1 SAQYE
6 TFSIGSGGAL
16 SANQLG
22 NKNLRPETVGEA
34 EYDID
39 AEILNQYDLTIDY
52 AQSNSKDQILP
63 VPPSVATGFQTQW
76 QNAGTLQNK
85 TWEASLNVPV
95 LRARNGSW
103 SMRFNYD
110 RNRAYITSLNEPPF
124 AFGTTYQNAGNLFW
138 AAPGERYGNFYGRAF
153 VTSCSQLPAPFNT
166 QCGGAGSQFQK
177 NGDGWI
183 VWTG

>member
-34 EYDID
+34 EYGID
-39 AEILNQYDLTIDY
+39 AEILNRYGLTIDY

-95 LRARNGSW
+95 LRA
-103 SMRFNYD
+103 

-153 VTSCSQLPAPFNT
+153 VTSCSQLPAPFNG